1 MYAVYMIL
9 RRRFAMTIL
18 FNNDLFFNAFNLS
31 AIGMA
36 IVSLDGTFLKVNS
49 SYSKIIEYP
58 ASELE
63 QIKFQDI
70 THPDDLKMNLNNLNR
85 MINEESPYCEMEK
98 RYIRKNGSPVWVLLN
113 VSLVKDET
121 NRPLYYISQIQ
132 DISEQKA
139 LKKELEKSEDR
150 YKSLIKFNPD
160 AVLGLDLEGLFT
172 VVNESCTKITG
183 YSKEEILGM
192 SFHSLLAGD
201 DLEKA
206 LCSFQNAL
214 NGSTETV
221 DLNIVKK
228 NGNQT
233 LVKVTAVPI
242 IIDGTIKGIY
252 AIAKDVTE
260 QKRTAKELLKSKER
274 YRALVESSPNAI
286 VVHQDGKIVYA
297 NPRFKSLLKAPYP
310 DSLLGQHIINFVHP
324 EYHEVV
330 RERINTLEKNISVE
344 ALEEK
349 YICFDGSIVD
359 VEVIATPIEYLGK
372 PAFQVIIHDISQRKE
387 MESEL
392 NKSQDELKA
401 SEERFRLLA
410 EYSSDMI
417 TMQDIKGTYLYASPA
432 CKEILQYD
440 EDELLGQDAYRFVHP
455 DDIEIVR
462 MGQQSALNSGYSVF
476 SYRIRRKDGEYVWL
490 ESAVKF
496 MNEILSGK
504 QKLIVVSRNI
514 SERILVEQKLQEA
527 NELLQHLSTIDGLT
541 GISNRR
547 TFDDRLEM
555 EWNRGLRNS
564 APLSLL
570 MLDIDYFKAY
580 NDTYGHQGGDG
591 CLKQI
596 ASVIQETLG
605 RSTDLLCRYGGEEFC
620 VILPETDDAGADIVG
635 EKIRMAIEALK
646 IPHSGSKINR
656 WVTISVGAATMVP
669 SVYTSYM
676 NLVSNADKAVYKAKF
691 DGRNCVR
698 SYE

>member
-1 MYAVYMIL
+1 
-9 RRRFAMTIL
+9 MTIR
-18 FNNDLFFNAFNLS
+18 FNNDLFHNAFNLS

-36 IVSLDGTFLKVNS
+36 IISLDGAFLKVNS
-49 SYSKIIEYP
+49 SYSKIIEYS

-70 THPDDLKMNLNNLNR
+70 THPDDLKMNLINLDR
-85 MINEESPYCEMEK
+85 MLNGKSPYREYEK
-98 RYIRKNGSPVWVLLN
+98 RYVKKNGSPVWVLLN

-121 NRPLYYISQIQ
+121 NKPLYYISQIQ

-139 LKKELEKSEDR
+139 LKEELEKSE
-150 YKSLIKFNPD
+150 
-160 AVLGLDLEGLFT
+160 
-172 VVNESCTKITG
+172 
-183 YSKEEILGM
+183 
-192 SFHSLLAGD
+192 
-201 DLEKA
+201 
-206 LCSFQNAL
+206 
-214 NGSTETV
+214 
-221 DLNIVKK
+221 
-228 NGNQT
+228 
-233 LVKVTAVPI
+233 
-242 IIDGTIKGIY
+242 
-252 AIAKDVTE
+252 
-260 QKRTAKELLKSKER
+260 ER
-274 YRALVESSPNAI
+274 YRALVESSPNGI
-286 VVHQDGKIVYA
+286 VVHQEGKIVYT
-297 NPRFKSLLKAPYP
+297 NPRFMTLIKAP
-310 DSLLGQHIINFVHP
+310 STNCLIGQHIIRFVHP
-324 EYHEVV
+324 DYHEVV
-330 RERINTLEKNISVE
+330 KERINTLEQNISVG

-359 VEVIATPIEYLGK
+359 VEVIATPIEYLDR

-417 TMQDIKGTYLYASPA
+417 TMHDIKGTYLYASPA

-440 EDELLGQDAYRFVHP
+440 EDELVGQDAYRFMHP
-455 DDIEIVR
+455 DDIEKVSL
-462 MGQQSALNSGYSVF
+462 GHQTALNSGYSVF
-476 SYRIRRKDGEYVWL
+476 SYRICRKDGEYVWL

-496 MNEILSGK
+496 MNEILSGE

-514 SERILVEQKLQEA
+514 SERILVEQRLQEA

-541 GISNRR
+541 GVSNRR

-564 APLSLL
+564 AHLSLL
-570 MLDIDYFKAY
+570 MLDIDYFKSY

-596 ASVIQETLG
+596 ASVIQENLG

-620 VILPETDDAGADIVG
+620 VILPETDETGAILVG

-646 IPHSGSKINR
+646 IPHSGSKIQP
-656 WVTISVGAATMVP
+656 WVTISVGAATMIP
-669 SVYTSYM
+669 NVYTSYM
-676 NLVSNADKAVYKAKF
+676 NLVSNADKAVYKSKF

>member
-1 MYAVYMIL
+1 
-9 RRRFAMTIL
+9 MTIR
-18 FNNDLFFNAFNLS
+18 FNNDLFHNAFNLS

-36 IVSLDGTFLKVNS
+36 IISLDGAFLKVNS
-49 SYSKIIEYP
+49 SYSKIIEYS

-70 THPDDLKMNLNNLNR
+70 TYPDDLKMNLNNLDR
-85 MINEESPYCEMEK
+85 MLNGKSPYREYEK
-98 RYIRKNGSPVWVLLN
+98 RYVKKNGSPVWVLLN

-121 NRPLYYISQIQ
+121 HKPLYYISQIQ

-139 LKKELEKSEDR
+139 LKEELEKSE
-150 YKSLIKFNPD
+150 
-160 AVLGLDLEGLFT
+160 
-172 VVNESCTKITG
+172 
-183 YSKEEILGM
+183 
-192 SFHSLLAGD
+192 
-201 DLEKA
+201 
-206 LCSFQNAL
+206 
-214 NGSTETV
+214 
-221 DLNIVKK
+221 
-228 NGNQT
+228 
-233 LVKVTAVPI
+233 
-242 IIDGTIKGIY
+242 
-252 AIAKDVTE
+252 
-260 QKRTAKELLKSKER
+260 ER
-274 YRALVESSPNAI
+274 YRALVESSPNGI
-286 VVHQDGKIVYA
+286 VVHQEGKIVYT
-297 NPRFKSLLKAPYP
+297 NPRFMSLIKAP
-310 DSLLGQHIINFVHP
+310 STNCLIGQHIIHFVHP
-324 EYHEVV
+324 DYHEVV
-330 RERINTLEKNISVE
+330 KERINTLEQNISVG

-359 VEVIATPIEYLGK
+359 VEVIATPIEYLDR

-417 TMQDIKGTYLYASPA
+417 TMHDIKGTYLYASPA

-440 EDELLGQDAYRFVHP
+440 EDELVGQDAYRFMHP
-455 DDIEIVR
+455 DDIEKVS
-462 MGQQSALNSGYSVF
+462 MGHQTALNSGYSVF
-476 SYRIRRKDGEYVWL
+476 SYRICRKDGEYVWL

-496 MNEILSGK
+496 MNEILSGD

-514 SERILVEQKLQEA
+514 SERILVEQRLQEA

-541 GISNRR
+541 GVSNRR

-564 APLSLL
+564 AHLSLL
-570 MLDIDYFKAY
+570 MLDIDYFKSY

-596 ASVIQETLG
+596 ASVIQENLG

-620 VILPETDDAGADIVG
+620 VILPETDETGAILVG
-635 EKIRMAIEALK
+635 EKIRMEIEALK
-646 IPHSGSKINR
+646 IPHSGSKIQP
-656 WVTISVGAATMVP
+656 WVTISVGAATMIP
-669 SVYTSYM
+669 NVYTSYM
-676 NLVSNADKAVYKAKF
+676 NLVSNADKAVYKSKF

>member
-1 MYAVYMIL
+1 
-9 RRRFAMTIL
+9 MTIR
-18 FNNDLFFNAFNLS
+18 FNNNLFHNAFNLS

-36 IVSLDGTFLKVNS
+36 IISLDGAFLKVNS
-49 SYSKIIEYP
+49 SYSKIIEYS

-70 THPDDLKMNLNNLNR
+70 THPDDLKMNLNNLDR
-85 MINEESPYCEMEK
+85 MLNGKSPYREYEK
-98 RYIRKNGSPVWVLLN
+98 RYVKKNGSPVWVLLN

-121 NRPLYYISQIQ
+121 HKPLYYISQIQ

-139 LKKELEKSEDR
+139 LKEELEKSE
-150 YKSLIKFNPD
+150 
-160 AVLGLDLEGLFT
+160 
-172 VVNESCTKITG
+172 
-183 YSKEEILGM
+183 
-192 SFHSLLAGD
+192 
-201 DLEKA
+201 
-206 LCSFQNAL
+206 
-214 NGSTETV
+214 
-221 DLNIVKK
+221 
-228 NGNQT
+228 
-233 LVKVTAVPI
+233 
-242 IIDGTIKGIY
+242 
-252 AIAKDVTE
+252 
-260 QKRTAKELLKSKER
+260 ER
-274 YRALVESSPNAI
+274 YRALVESSPNGI
-286 VVHQDGKIVYA
+286 VVHQEGKIVYT
-297 NPRFKSLLKAPYP
+297 NPRFMSLIKAP
-310 DSLLGQHIINFVHP
+310 STNCLIGQHIIRFVHP
-324 EYHEVV
+324 DYHEVV
-330 RERINTLEKNISVE
+330 KERINTLEQNISVG

-359 VEVIATPIEYLGK
+359 VEVIATPIEYLDR

-417 TMQDIKGTYLYASPA
+417 TMHDIKGTYLYASPA

-440 EDELLGQDAYRFVHP
+440 EDELVGQDAYRFMHP
-455 DDIEIVR
+455 DDIEKVS
-462 MGQQSALNSGYSVF
+462 MGHQTALNSGYSVF
-476 SYRIRRKDGEYVWL
+476 SYRICRKDGEYVWL

-496 MNEILSGK
+496 MNEILSGD

-514 SERILVEQKLQEA
+514 SERILVERRLQEA

-541 GISNRR
+541 GVSNRR

-564 APLSLL
+564 AHLSLL
-570 MLDIDYFKAY
+570 MLDIDYFKSY

-596 ASVIQETLG
+596 ASVIQENLG

-620 VILPETDDAGADIVG
+620 VILPETDETGAILVG

-646 IPHSGSKINR
+646 IPHSGSKIQP
-656 WVTISVGAATMVP
+656 WVTISVGAATMIP
-669 SVYTSYM
+669 NVYTSYM

>member
-1 MYAVYMIL
+1 
-9 RRRFAMTIL
+9 MTIR
-18 FNNDLFFNAFNLS
+18 FNNDLFQNAFNLS
-31 AIGMA
+31 SIGMA
-36 IVSLDGTFLKVNS
+36 IISLDGAFLKVNS
-49 SYSKIIEYP
+49 SYSKIIEYS

-63 QIKFQDI
+63 QITFQDI
-70 THPDDLKMNLNNLNR
+70 THPEDLKMNLSNLDR
-85 MINEESPYCEMEK
+85 MLNGKSPYREYEK
-98 RYIRKNGSPVWVLLN
+98 RYVKKNGSPVWVLLN

-121 NRPLYYISQIQ
+121 NKPLYYISQIQ

-139 LKKELEKSEDR
+139 LKEELEKSE
-150 YKSLIKFNPD
+150 
-160 AVLGLDLEGLFT
+160 
-172 VVNESCTKITG
+172 
-183 YSKEEILGM
+183 
-192 SFHSLLAGD
+192 
-201 DLEKA
+201 
-206 LCSFQNAL
+206 
-214 NGSTETV
+214 
-221 DLNIVKK
+221 
-228 NGNQT
+228 
-233 LVKVTAVPI
+233 
-242 IIDGTIKGIY
+242 
-252 AIAKDVTE
+252 
-260 QKRTAKELLKSKER
+260 ER
-274 YRALVESSPNAI
+274 YRALVESSPNGI
-286 VVHQDGKIVYA
+286 VVHQEGKIVYT
-297 NPRFKSLLKAPYP
+297 NPRFMSLIKAP
-310 DSLLGQHIINFVHP
+310 STNCLIGQHIIRFVHP
-324 EYHEVV
+324 DYHEVV
-330 RERINTLEKNISVE
+330 KERINTLEQNISVG

-359 VEVIATPIEYLGK
+359 VEVIATPIEYLDK

-417 TMQDIKGTYLYASPA
+417 TMHDIKGTYLYVSPA

-440 EDELLGQDAYRFVHP
+440 EDELVGQDAYRFMHP
-455 DDIEIVR
+455 DDIEKVS
-462 MGQQSALNSGYSVF
+462 MGHQTALNSGYSVF
-476 SYRIRRKDGEYVWL
+476 SYRICRKDGEYVWL

-496 MNEILSGK
+496 MNEILSGE

-514 SERILVEQKLQEA
+514 SERILVEKRLQEA

-541 GISNRR
+541 GVSNRR

-564 APLSLL
+564 AHLSLL
-570 MLDIDYFKAY
+570 MLDIDYFKSY

-596 ASVIQETLG
+596 ASVIQENLG

-620 VILPETDDAGADIVG
+620 VILPETDETGANIVG
-635 EKIRMAIEALK
+635 EKIRMAIEAIK
-646 IPHSGSKINR
+646 IPHSGSKILP
-656 WVTISVGAATMVP
+656 WVTISVGAATMIP
-669 SVYTSYM
+669 NVYSSYM

>member
-1 MYAVYMIL
+1 
-9 RRRFAMTIL
+9 MTIR
-18 FNNDLFFNAFNLS
+18 FNNDLFQNAFNLS

-36 IVSLDGTFLKVNS
+36 IISLDGAFLKVNS
-49 SYSKIIEYP
+49 SYSKIIEYS

-70 THPDDLKMNLNNLNR
+70 THPDDLKMNLNNLDR
-85 MINEESPYCEMEK
+85 MLNGKSPYREYEK
-98 RYIRKNGSPVWVLLN
+98 RYVKKNGSPVWVLLN

-121 NRPLYYISQIQ
+121 NKPLYYISQIQ

-139 LKKELEKSEDR
+139 LKEELEKSE
-150 YKSLIKFNPD
+150 
-160 AVLGLDLEGLFT
+160 
-172 VVNESCTKITG
+172 
-183 YSKEEILGM
+183 
-192 SFHSLLAGD
+192 
-201 DLEKA
+201 
-206 LCSFQNAL
+206 
-214 NGSTETV
+214 
-221 DLNIVKK
+221 
-228 NGNQT
+228 
-233 LVKVTAVPI
+233 
-242 IIDGTIKGIY
+242 
-252 AIAKDVTE
+252 
-260 QKRTAKELLKSKER
+260 ER
-274 YRALVESSPNAI
+274 YRALVESSPNGI
-286 VVHQDGKIVYA
+286 VVHQEGKIVYT
-297 NPRFKSLLKAPYP
+297 NPRFMSLIKAP
-310 DSLLGQHIINFVHP
+310 STNCLIGQHIIRFVHP
-324 EYHEVV
+324 DYHEVV
-330 RERINTLEKNISVE
+330 KERINTLEQNISVG

-359 VEVIATPIEYLGK
+359 VEVIATPIEYLDK

-417 TMQDIKGTYLYASPA
+417 TMHDIKGTYLYVSPA

-440 EDELLGQDAYRFVHP
+440 EDELVGQDAYRFMHP
-455 DDIEIVR
+455 DDIEKVS
-462 MGQQSALNSGYSVF
+462 MGHQIALNSGYSVF
-476 SYRIRRKDGEYVWL
+476 SYRICRKDGEYVWL

-496 MNEILSGK
+496 MNEILSGE

-514 SERILVEQKLQEA
+514 SERILVEQRLQEA
-527 NELLQHLSTIDGLT
+527 NELLHHLSTIDGLT
-541 GISNRR
+541 GVSNRR

-564 APLSLL
+564 AHLSLL
-570 MLDIDYFKAY
+570 MLDIDYFKSY

-596 ASVIQETLG
+596 ASVIQENLG

-620 VILPETDDAGADIVG
+620 VILPETDETEANLVG
-635 EKIRMAIEALK
+635 EKIRMAIESLK
-646 IPHSGSKINR
+646 IPHSGSKIQP
-656 WVTISVGAATMVP
+656 WVTISVGAATMIP
-669 SVYTSYM
+669 NVYTSYM

>member
-1 MYAVYMIL
+1 
-9 RRRFAMTIL
+9 MTIL
-18 FNNDLFFNAFNLS
+18 LNNDLFFNAFNLS

-58 ASELE
+58 TSELE

-85 MINEESPYCEMEK
+85 MFNEESPYCEMEK
-98 RYIRKNGSPVWVLLN
+98 RYIKKNGSPVWVLLN

-121 NRPLYYISQIQ
+121 NKPLYYISQIQ

-139 LKKELEKSEDR
+139 LKEELKKSEDR
-150 YKSLIKFNPD
+150 YKSLIKYNPD
-160 AVLGLDLEGLFT
+160 AVLGLDLEGHFT
-172 VVNESCTKITG
+172 VVNESCTKITD
-183 YSKEEILGM
+183 YSTEELLGM
-192 SFHSLLAGD
+192 SFHSLLAED
-201 DLEKA
+201 NLEKA

-214 NGSTETV
+214 NGSKETV

-228 NGNQT
+228 NGNRT
-233 LVKVTAVPI
+233 TVNVIAVPI
-242 IIDGTIKGIY
+242 VIDGTIKGIY

-260 QKRTAKELLKSKER
+260 QKRTEKELLKSEER

-286 VVHQDGKIVYA
+286 VVHQEGKIVYI
-297 NPRFKSLLKAPYP
+297 NPRFMSLLKASNP
-310 DSLLGQHIINFVHP
+310 DCLLGQHIIHFVHP

-330 RERINTLEKNISVE
+330 KERINTLEKNISVG

-349 YICFDGSIVD
+349 YVCFDGSIVD

-417 TMQDIKGTYLYASPA
+417 TMQNIKGTYLYASPA

>member
-1 MYAVYMIL
+1 
-9 RRRFAMTIL
+9 MTIR
-18 FNNDLFFNAFNLS
+18 FNNDLFHNAFNLS

-36 IVSLDGTFLKVNS
+36 IISLDGAFLKVNS
-49 SYSKIIEYP
+49 SYSKIIEYS

-70 THPDDLKMNLNNLNR
+70 THPDDLKMNLNNLDR
-85 MINEESPYCEMEK
+85 MLNGKSPYREYEK
-98 RYIRKNGSPVWVLLN
+98 RYVKKNGSPVWVLLN

-121 NRPLYYISQIQ
+121 HKPLYYISQIQ

-139 LKKELEKSEDR
+139 LKEELEKSE
-150 YKSLIKFNPD
+150 
-160 AVLGLDLEGLFT
+160 
-172 VVNESCTKITG
+172 
-183 YSKEEILGM
+183 
-192 SFHSLLAGD
+192 
-201 DLEKA
+201 
-206 LCSFQNAL
+206 
-214 NGSTETV
+214 
-221 DLNIVKK
+221 
-228 NGNQT
+228 
-233 LVKVTAVPI
+233 
-242 IIDGTIKGIY
+242 
-252 AIAKDVTE
+252 
-260 QKRTAKELLKSKER
+260 ER
-274 YRALVESSPNAI
+274 YRALVESSPNGI
-286 VVHQDGKIVYA
+286 VVHQEGKIVYT
-297 NPRFKSLLKAPYP
+297 NPRFMSLIKAP
-310 DSLLGQHIINFVHP
+310 STNCLIGQHIIRFVHP
-324 EYHEVV
+324 DYHEVV
-330 RERINTLEKNISVE
+330 KERINTLEQNISVG

-359 VEVIATPIEYLGK
+359 VEVIATPIEYLDR

-417 TMQDIKGTYLYASPA
+417 TMHDIKGTYLYASPA

-440 EDELLGQDAYRFVHP
+440 EDELVGQDAYRFMHP
-455 DDIEIVR
+455 DDIEKVS
-462 MGQQSALNSGYSVF
+462 MGHQTALNSGYSVF
-476 SYRIRRKDGEYVWL
+476 SYRICRKDGEYVWL

-496 MNEILSGK
+496 MNEILSGD

-514 SERILVEQKLQEA
+514 SERILVERRLQEA

-541 GISNRR
+541 GVSNRR

-564 APLSLL
+564 AHLSLL
-570 MLDIDYFKAY
+570 MLDIDYFKSY

-596 ASVIQETLG
+596 ASVIQENLG

-620 VILPETDDAGADIVG
+620 VILPETDETGAILVG

-646 IPHSGSKINR
+646 IPHSGSKIQP
-656 WVTISVGAATMVP
+656 WVTISVGAATMIP
-669 SVYTSYM
+669 NVYTSYM

>member
-1 MYAVYMIL
+1 MATYL
-9 RRRFAMTIL
+9 
-18 FNNDLFFNAFNLS
+18 NNDLFFNAFNLS
-31 AIGMA
+31 AIGTA

-49 SYSKIIEYP
+49 SYSKIIEYS
-58 ASELE
+58 ATELE

-70 THPDDLKMNLNNLNR
+70 THPNDLQMNIINLNR
-85 MINEESPYCEMEK
+85 LLNEKSLHCKFEK
-98 RYIRKNGSPVWVLLN
+98 RYIKKNGSSVWVQLN

-121 NRPLYYISQIQ
+121 NKPLYYISQIQ
-132 DISEQKA
+132 DISEQKT
-139 LKKELEKSEDR
+139 LKEELEKSE
-150 YKSLIKFNPD
+150 
-160 AVLGLDLEGLFT
+160 
-172 VVNESCTKITG
+172 
-183 YSKEEILGM
+183 
-192 SFHSLLAGD
+192 
-201 DLEKA
+201 
-206 LCSFQNAL
+206 
-214 NGSTETV
+214 
-221 DLNIVKK
+221 
-228 NGNQT
+228 
-233 LVKVTAVPI
+233 
-242 IIDGTIKGIY
+242 
-252 AIAKDVTE
+252 
-260 QKRTAKELLKSKER
+260 ER

-286 VVHQDGKIVYA
+286 VVHQEGKIVYT
-297 NPRFKSLLKAPYP
+297 NPGFMNLIKAP
-310 DSLLGQHIINFVHP
+310 SANCLIGQHIIRFVHP
-324 EYHEVV
+324 DYHEVV
-330 RERINTLEKNISVE
+330 KERINTLEQNISVG

-359 VEVIATPIEYLGK
+359 VEVIATPIEYLDK

-417 TMQDIKGTYLYASPA
+417 TMHDIKGTYLYASPA

-440 EDELLGQDAYRFVHP
+440 KEELVGQDAYRFMHP
-455 DDIEIVR
+455 DDIEIVI
-462 MGQQSALNSGYSVF
+462 MGHQAALNSGYSVF
-476 SYRIRRKDGEYVWL
+476 SYRIRRKDGKYVWL
-490 ESAVKF
+490 ESAVKC
-496 MNEILSGK
+496 MNEILSGE

-514 SERILVEQKLQEA
+514 SERILVEQRLQEA

-541 GISNRR
+541 GVSNRR
-547 TFDDRLEM
+547 TFDERLEI

-564 APLSLL
+564 SPLSLL
-570 MLDIDYFKAY
+570 MLDIDFFKAY

-596 ASVIQETLG
+596 AYVIQENLG

-620 VILPETDDAGADIVG
+620 VILPETDETGANIVG

-646 IPHSGSKINR
+646 IPHSGSKILP
-656 WVTISVGAATMVP
+656 WVTISVGAATMIP

>member
-1 MYAVYMIL
+1 M
-9 RRRFAMTIL
+9 
-18 FNNDLFFNAFNLS
+18 
-31 AIGMA
+31 
-36 IVSLDGTFLKVNS
+36 
-49 SYSKIIEYP
+49 
-58 ASELE
+58 
-63 QIKFQDI
+63 
-70 THPDDLKMNLNNLNR
+70 
-85 MINEESPYCEMEK
+85 
-98 RYIRKNGSPVWVLLN
+98 
-113 VSLVKDET
+113 
-121 NRPLYYISQIQ
+121 
-132 DISEQKA
+132 
-139 LKKELEKSEDR
+139 
-150 YKSLIKFNPD
+150 
-160 AVLGLDLEGLFT
+160 
-172 VVNESCTKITG
+172 
-183 YSKEEILGM
+183 
-192 SFHSLLAGD
+192 
-201 DLEKA
+201 
-206 LCSFQNAL
+206 
-214 NGSTETV
+214 
-221 DLNIVKK
+221 
-228 NGNQT
+228 
-233 LVKVTAVPI
+233 
-242 IIDGTIKGIY
+242 
-252 AIAKDVTE
+252 
-260 QKRTAKELLKSKER
+260 
-274 YRALVESSPNAI
+274 
-286 VVHQDGKIVYA
+286 
-297 NPRFKSLLKAPYP
+297 
-310 DSLLGQHIINFVHP
+310 
-324 EYHEVV
+324 
-330 RERINTLEKNISVE
+330 EKNISVE